1 MLSSLLQQRACVT
14 QPPPEVPDVAAGGV
28 DVGTEPLPTLRT
40 LLIPPLPSLR
50 PPLCPSPRLAVHPRP
65 RGGNALTLFRK
76 PGCAWASRLLTPST
90 CSQPAVNFSPLLP
103 APGGLV

>member
-14 QPPPEVPDVAAGGV
+14 QPPPEAPDVAAGGV
-28 DVGTEPLPTLRT
+28 DVGTEPLLT
-40 LLIPPLPSLR
+40 LLIPPLPTLHPPLR
-50 PPLCPSPRLAVHPRP
+50 PTPRLAVHPRP
-65 RGGNALTLFRK
+65 RGGDALTLFRK